1 MEKRNFA
8 LGKKNYIL
16 IAIAICLIVIGFL
29 LMSGGGSTDSISFN
43 PDIFS
48 ARRIRIAPIVVLS
61 GFLIMIIAIIYQP
74 KEKNTIYNK
83 DLISDNKKD

>member
-1 MEKRNFA
+1 MKKSNFA
-8 LGKKNYIL
+8 LGKKNFIL

-43 PDIFS
+43 PEIFS

-61 GFLIMIIAIIYQP
+61 GFLIMIVAIIYQP
-74 KEKNTIYNK
+74 KEKSTTHTKNR
-83 DLISDNKKD
+83 ISDNKKN